1 MSLMHSLSDI
11 GGASPDL
18 CALMLLPS
26 FAFSNSTVTC
36 RFLSF
41 LAGVEAL
48 WICNLRVTGGQE
60 VGVGSDAALQVME

>member
-26 FAFSNSTVTC
+26 FAFSNSIVTR

-41 LAGVEAL
+41 LGGAEVLG
-48 WICNLRVTGGQE
+48 ICSLRVTGGQE
-60 VGVGSDAALQVME
+60 VGVGLDPALQVME